1 MNPTRSATSVSAAS
15 VKNSLPYWG
24 VICCALFVTASEV
37 LLKMGVDDTQNL
49 PSAPGWQELQGL
61 VSGWIWAGILC
72 YIISFVFWLKVLKI
86 LPLNIAFNLVNI
98 EHVFVPLASYLFLGE
113 MISPMR
119 AAGIAV
125 VLLGVLVI
133 AESYCR
139 VEERA

>member
-1 MNPTRSATSVSAAS
+1 MDLGG
-15 VKNSLPYWG
+15 NSLLHHQLY
-24 VICCALFVTASEV
+24 
-37 LLKMGVDDTQNL
+37 LLVEGT
-49 PSAPGWQELQGL
+49 
-61 VSGWIWAGILC
+61 
-72 YIISFVFWLKVLKI
+72 KV